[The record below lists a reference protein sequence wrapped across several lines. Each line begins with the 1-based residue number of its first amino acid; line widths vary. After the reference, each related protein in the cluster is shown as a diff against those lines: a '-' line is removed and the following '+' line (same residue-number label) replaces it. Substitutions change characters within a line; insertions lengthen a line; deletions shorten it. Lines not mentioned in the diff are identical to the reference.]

1 MAKYIGAIG
10 VAVSDLDASL
20 EFYTSMIGMVE
31 LQRME
36 LPTMQQVVLGFEGV
50 RGPSVLLMR
59 HNDASVNTK
68 DNPIKLV
75 FYVPDTAGMLEDH
88 ARRQLCY
95 SHGGESRS
103 RFLAE
108 RSSVLRK
115 TRTVT
120 WSNSCRSR
128 RRNRRD

>member
-10 VAVSDLDASL
+10 VAVSNLDASL

-36 LPTMQQVVLGFEGV
+36 LPSMQQVVLGFEGV

-59 HNDASVNTK
+59 HNDTSVNTK

-75 FYVPDTAGMLEDH
+75 FYVPDTAGMLEEMRAANYVIHMEAKPIDI
-88 ARRQLCY
+88 L
-95 SHGGESRS
+95 GGAIVGFAKDPDGYLVELVQKPPKKS
-103 RFLAE
+103 AG
-108 RSSVLRK
+108 
-115 TRTVT
+115 
-120 WSNSCRSR
+120 
-128 RRNRRD
+128 